1 MKTPTATE
9 SMNTE
14 TRSDIMNTAHL
25 TATDIHKSFGEA
37 DAQTMALRGI
47 DVEIDRGDF
56 VAIMGPSGSGKS
68 TLLYCLSGMDPVTQ
82 GTVTLDEEAS
92 DGVEITALRQ
102 RDLAEL
108 RLTRMGF
115 VFQQVHLLR
124 NLTILDNVVLPGF
137 TARPDERE
145 AVVARAR
152 ELLDLVGIG
161 ELADREITQASGGQ
175 LQRAAIA
182 RALINSP
189 DLVFG
194 DEPTGALNAAM
205 AEEIMDLLVE
215 VNREGRTVV
224 LVTHDANVASRAR
237 RVLVLRDGLI
247 DGDLRRHESQTD
259 DQWAESLAGWLTSH
273 GT

>member
-1 MKTPTATE
+1 MTT
-9 SMNTE
+9 
-14 TRSDIMNTAHL
+14 HL
-25 TATDIHKSFGEA
+25 TTENIHKSFGEA
-37 DAQTMALRGI
+37 DATTTVLRGI
-47 DVEIDRGDF
+47 DLEIERGDF

-68 TLLYCLSGMDPVTQ
+68 TLLYCLSGMDHVTD
-82 GTVTLDEEAS
+82 GTVTLHANGS
-92 DGVEITALRQ
+92 DQVEITSLPQ
-102 RDLAEL
+102 KDLAAL

-137 TARPDERE
+137 TATPEDRKS
-145 AVVARAR
+145 VVSRAR
-152 ELLDLVGIG
+152 ELLDRVGIG

-194 DEPTGALNAAM
+194 DEPTGALNAAT
-205 AEEIMDLLVE
+205 AAEIMDLLAE
-215 VNREGRTVV
+215 VNRDGRTVV
-224 LVTHDANVASRAR
+224 LVTHDPNVAARAR
-237 RVLVLRDGLI
+237 RVVVLRDGLV
-247 DGDLRRHESQTD
+247 DGDLRRNGSQTD

>member
-1 MKTPTATE
+1 MTTETISESTKTPT
-9 SMNTE
+9 
-14 TRSDIMNTAHL
+14 RSEDMSAHL
-25 TATDIHKSFGEA
+25 TATNIHKSFGEA
-37 DAQTMALRGI
+37 DARTVALRGV

-68 TLLYCLSGMDPVTQ
+68 TLLYCLSGMDPVSD
-82 GTVTLDEEAS
+82 GTVTLH
-92 DGVEITALRQ
+92 DGVGERIEITALRQ
-102 RDLAEL
+102 QDLADL

-124 NLTILDNVVLPGF
+124 NLTILDNVVLPGL
-137 TARPDERE
+137 TATPDERD
-145 AVVARAR
+145 AVAARAE
-152 ELLDLVGIG
+152 ELLDLVGIAG
-161 ELADREITQASGGQ
+161 LADREITQASGGQ

-189 DLVFG
+189 ELVFG

-205 AEEIMDLLVE
+205 AAEIMDLLVD

-224 LVTHDANVASRAR
+224 LVTHDPNVASRAR
-237 RVLVLRDGLI
+237 RVLVLRDGVI
-247 DGDLRRHESQTD
+247 DGDLRRAPSETD

-273 GT
+273 GS